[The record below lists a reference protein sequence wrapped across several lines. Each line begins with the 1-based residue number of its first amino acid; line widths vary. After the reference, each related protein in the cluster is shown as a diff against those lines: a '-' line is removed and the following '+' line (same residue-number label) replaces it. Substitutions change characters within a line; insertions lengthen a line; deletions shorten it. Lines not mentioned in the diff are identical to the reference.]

1 MTWSLAD
8 GRATVIIRRAGEEG
22 IVHALALLDRASQWL
37 VERGRPGQWGTGRQ
51 STDPRRL
58 AQSQRWADS
67 GGFYLA
73 WIADEAVGALVVG
86 KAPTHIPPAGEPELY
101 VNLLVTDRR
110 HAGEGI
116 GAAMIDYAC
125 DLARA
130 QGARLLRLD
139 CYAGDDRALVAY
151 YEKQGFS
158 ATETFSVEIR
168 DTQWPGQVMEL
179 RL

>member
-1 MTWSLAD
+1 
-8 GRATVIIRRAGEEG
+8 VIIRKAGEEG
-22 IVHALALLDRASQWL
+22 VSHALALLDRASQWL
-37 VERGRPGQWGTGRQ
+37 VDCGRPGQWGTERQ

-58 AQSQRWADS
+58 AQSEQWVSS

-73 WIADEAVGALVVG
+73 WIDDDAVAAMVVG
-86 KAPTHIPPAGEPELY
+86 KAPRHIPGAAEPELF

-116 GAAMIDYAC
+116 GAAMLDYAR

-130 QGARLLRLD
+130 HGARLLRLD
-139 CYAGDDRALVAY
+139 CYAGDDQALVAY
-151 YEKQGFS
+151 YEKQGFR

-168 DTQWPGQVMEL
+168 DTVWPGQIMEQ

>member
-1 MTWSLAD
+1 M
-8 GRATVIIRRAGEEG
+8 IIRKAGAEG
-22 IVHALALLDRASQWL
+22 IVHALALLDGAAEWL
-37 VERGRPGQWGTGRQ
+37 VERGRPGQWGTEQQ
-51 STDPRRL
+51 STSPRRL
-58 AQSQRWADS
+58 AQSQQWADS

-73 WIADEAVGALVVG
+73 WIADEPVGALVVG
-86 KAPTHIPPAGEPELY
+86 KAAAHIPPASEPELY

-116 GAAMIDYAC
+116 GAAMLDYAR

-130 QGARLLRLD
+130 QGVRLLRLD

-158 ATETFSVEIR
+158 ATDTFSVEIR
-168 DTQWPGQVMEL
+168 DTVWPGQVMEL

>member
-1 MTWSLAD
+1 M
-8 GRATVIIRRAGEEG
+8 IIRRAGEEG
-22 IVHALALLDRASQWL
+22 KVHALALLDRAAEWL
-37 VERGRPGQWGTGRQ
+37 VERGRTGQWGTEKQ
-51 STDPRRL
+51 STSPRRL
-58 AQSQRWADS
+58 AQAQPWADS

-73 WIADEAVGALVVG
+73 WNDDVPVGALVVG
-86 KAPTHIPPAGEPELY
+86 QAPAHIPPAGEPELY

-110 HAGEGI
+110 HAGEGV
-116 GAAMIDYAC
+116 GAAMLDYAR

-130 QGARLLRLD
+130 QGVRLLRLD

-158 ATETFSVEIR
+158 ATETFSFEIR
-168 DTQWPGQVMEL
+168 DTVWPGQVMQL

>member
-1 MTWSLAD
+1 
-8 GRATVIIRRAGEEG
+8 VIIRRAGEEG
-22 IVHALALLDRASQWL
+22 IVHALALLDRAAQWL
-37 VERGRPGQWGTGRQ
+37 VELGRTGQWGTAQQ

-58 AQSQRWADS
+58 AQSQQWAAS

-73 WIADEAVGALVVG
+73 WTADEAVGAMVVG
-86 KAPTHIPPAGEPELY
+86 KAPAHIPPAGEPDLY

-116 GAAMIDYAC
+116 GAAMLDYAK

-130 QGARLLRLD
+130 QGTRVLRLD

-158 ATETFSVEIR
+158 ATETFSFDIR
-168 DTQWPGQVMEL
+168 DTVWPGQVMEL

>member
-1 MTWSLAD
+1 M
-8 GRATVIIRRAGEEG
+8 IIRRAGEEG
-22 IVHALALLDRASQWL
+22 VAHALALLDRAAEWL
-37 VERGRPGQWGTGRQ
+37 VERGRPGQWGTEKQ
-51 STDPRRL
+51 STEPRRL
-58 AQSQRWADS
+58 AQAQRWGAS

-73 WIADEAVGALVVG
+73 WIADEPVGAMVVG
-86 KAPTHIPPAGEPELY
+86 KAPAHIPPASEPDLY

-116 GAAMIDYAC
+116 GAAMLDYAR

-130 QGARLLRLD
+130 QGALLLRLD

-158 ATETFSVEIR
+158 ATETFSFEIR
-168 DTQWPGQVMEL
+168 DTVWPGQVMEL

>member
-1 MTWSLAD
+1 
-8 GRATVIIRRAGEEG
+8 VIIRKAGEEG
-22 IVHALALLDRASQWL
+22 VAHALALLDGAAQWL
-37 VERGRPGQWGTGRQ
+37 VERGRTGQWGTEQQ
-51 STDPRRL
+51 STSPWRL
-58 AQSQRWADS
+58 AQSRQWVSS

-73 WIADEAVGALVVG
+73 WIDDEPVGALAVG
-86 KAPTHIPPAGEPELY
+86 KAPAHLPQASDPELY
-101 VNLLVTDRR
+101 VNLLVTARR

-116 GAAMIDYAC
+116 GAAMLDYAR
-125 DLARA
+125 DLAWA

-158 ATETFSVEIR
+158 ATETFSFEIR
-168 DTQWPGQVMEL
+168 DTLWPGQVMEL